1 MAMNYHMEARRRQR
15 FMERV
20 CEARKRL
27 AAGAAA
33 PDGNDQ
39 RLQCG
44 MINSC
49 TSQSDPVISTDQGQF
64 YQSRWTLTPFRVNEE
79 GYKNRYQNRQHLAPH
94 CDKAYAILYP
104 GSENSDYTCPETRKN
119 RRENTYIDS
128 YEISKRV
135 NGQ

>member
-64 YQSRWTLTPFRVNEE
+64 YQSRAVAEQEDENVEQYPLASFSQSKKTENVPKLNPCPPSLKNIKRDNI
-79 GYKNRYQNRQHLAPH
+79 YKILHPH
-94 CDKAYAILYP
+94 T
-104 GSENSDYTCPETRKN
+104 DY
-119 RRENTYIDS
+119 
-128 YEISKRV
+128 
-135 NGQ
+135 

>member
-64 YQSRWTLTPFRVNEE
+64 YQSRPSQLKELKDQKVFSGVVFKELIHDPNFYYRSAIEIGEEPPLHVNPI
-79 GYKNRYQNRQHLAPH
+79 YK
-94 CDKAYAILYP
+94 IIYP
-104 GSENSDYTCPETRKN
+104 GCETQKQH
-119 RRENTYIDS
+119 
-128 YEISKRV
+128 K
-135 NGQ
+135 

>member
-64 YQSRWTLTPFRVNEE
+64 YQSRNAWTGIE
-79 GYKNRYQNRQHLAPH
+79 G
-94 CDKAYAILYP
+94 
-104 GSENSDYTCPETRKN
+104 N
-119 RRENTYIDS
+119 RRTYDHSRQGPIL
-128 YEISKRV
+128 
-135 NGQ
+135 GQTWRTLEREMSSREQSLCSSRCGVPVFKFM

>member
-64 YQSRWTLTPFRVNEE
+64 YQSRENGLLVEPRFHRHCNHLNQPEDHIYAVMYPATKNFRVPPELLPPR
-79 GYKNRYQNRQHLAPH
+79 KPH
-94 CDKAYAILYP
+94 FK
-104 GSENSDYTCPETRKN
+104 
-119 RRENTYIDS
+119 
-128 YEISKRV
+128 V
-135 NGQ
+135 